1 MSVDFSAKTIE
12 TQQQLLARHLP
23 DGKVWENKFD
33 INTNLGKLLLG
44 LAAEYLRISV
54 LIEGIMRETDINQ
67 TELLI
72 SEWQTSVGIP
82 DDCLDGTGT
91 LEDQRRDVLLKLTNF
106 GGIQT
111 AQDFVDLAALFGFTA
126 VVSNGT
132 QRGVFPMLFP
142 IRFFDNRKT
151 AVHTIIV
158 DLEGRRDVFA
168 LSFPL
173 PFTSSLTGLIECLFL
188 ELRPANCQII
198 FEYGAI

>member
-1 MSVDFSAKTIE
+1 MTIDFSAKDVE
-12 TQQQLLARHLP
+12 YQQRILAGHLP
-23 DGKVWENKFD
+23 EGDVWQNKYD
-33 INTNLGKLLLG
+33 LETDLGKLLLG
-44 LAAEYLRISV
+44 LATEYFRVSL
-54 LIEGIMRETDINQ
+54 LIEDTMREVDVNQ
-67 TELLI
+67 TNQLI
-72 SEWQTSVGIP
+72 REWQVSVGIP
-82 DDCLDGTGT
+82 DDCLDAGGT
-91 LEDQRRDVLLKLTNF
+91 LEEQRRNILLKLTNF

-126 VVSNGT
+126 IVSNGT

-158 DLEGRRDVFA
+158 DLEGRRDVFP
-168 LSFPL
+168 LSFPI
-173 PFTSSLTGLIECLFL
+173 PFTSNITGLIECLFL